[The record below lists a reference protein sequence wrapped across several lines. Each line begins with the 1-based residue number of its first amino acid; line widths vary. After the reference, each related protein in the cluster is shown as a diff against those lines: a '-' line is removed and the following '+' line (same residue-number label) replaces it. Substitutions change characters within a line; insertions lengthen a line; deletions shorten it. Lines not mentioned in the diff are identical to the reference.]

1 MRRRRIDAV
10 QPVQWVML
18 TREEEDGQ
26 VSTYGR
32 EHAKLQQ
39 PRRILASFLEA

>member
-1 MRRRRIDAV
+1 MRRRCIDAV

-26 VSTYGR
+26 VRS
-32 EHAKLQQ
+32 K
-39 PRRILASFLEA
+39 